1 MNPSSTLSQSPSN
14 RSWRTERFSITLC
27 PLVDPVTTPCCKRS
41 FSRSPPSGRTAPQ
54 PFMPVVPCRL
64 EELHGLIADPPG
76 PAAALGR
83 SDPPWSAMAAR
94 AQLCVFS
101 TRNGTLCVQF
111 QREEGSDFLPS
122 SGTLAEFVSARYPGV
137 PFYARYPFTT
147 REVPGETAC
156 SAISENIEVRAA
168 RDERPARRRGVRPA
182 QARVPRAGNDGRPDE
197 PGPAGDVPVLVT
209 TRRHDFRQG
218 PGHSTRTTS
227 SLRIPRGMTRD
238 EAAAH
243 MKASRSN
250 PKEIALWNAEWRGKL
265 TWTLGDLWSD
275 ADRQHVRGSSI
286 LPCKSC
292 DVPRRMMEEAGRSW
306 NAVCGVNFRE
316 ARAGERAPVFGR
328 LYGGAQPSNRP
339 SDILLPGRRRQDA
352 LHTQAILRW

>member
-1 MNPSSTLSQSPSN
+1 MEDGTCP
-14 RSWRTERFSITLC
+14 ITLC

-41 FSRSPPSGRTAPQ
+41 FSRSPLLVALRHNPSCPLCRADLKSFTASI
-54 PFMPVVPCRL
+54 VT
-64 EELHGLIADPPG
+64 HPG
-76 PAAALGR
+76 PAAAPGSFR
-83 SDPPWSAMAAR
+83 PTPGSAMAAR

-101 TRNGTLCVQF
+101 TRNGTLASNF
-111 QREEGSDFLPS
+111 SGKKEAISLPS

-209 TRRHDFRQG
+209 TRPARLPPR
-218 PGHSTRTTS
+218 PGTFYEDDVVV
-227 SLRIPRGMTRD
+227 RIPRGMTRD

-275 ADRQHVRGSSI
+275 ADRQHVRG
-286 LPCKSC
+286 
-292 DVPRRMMEEAGRSW
+292 
-306 NAVCGVNFRE
+306 
-316 ARAGERAPVFGR
+316 
-328 LYGGAQPSNRP
+328 
-339 SDILLPGRRRQDA
+339 
-352 LHTQAILRW
+352 